1 MMKKMKSLVT
11 VLATAF
17 SVFSMAQNEGLPNS
31 THSTVGEKSWGVVYN
46 SVEKVHAEN
55 NYRSEIVSEVLLGM
69 PVKLLD
75 KKEGWRQ
82 IETPEGYTGWI
93 SEAVEPMTRTQ
104 LSDYNR
110 QKKIIITSR
119 YTNSYEKPSTK
130 SQPVSDL
137 VIGNTLVIKGSKGKF
152 FHVAYPDGREA
163 FVQKADAK
171 EFEQWLSEVQLSQQS
186 ILDVAFRMRGIPY
199 VWGGTSSKGLDCSG
213 FTKLVYFLHGVVLQR
228 DSSQQVKTGKLVDDS
243 ANFSNLE
250 PGDLVFFGS
259 KATPENPQERVV
271 HVGIYIGN
279 KRFIHASDYIEI
291 ASFDPN
297 DPLYDPYNT
306 NRYLRSKRIIGEV
319 NTIGI
324 DALKNHEFYR

>member
-1 MMKKMKSLVT
+1 MKKMKSFLTILV
-11 VLATAF
+11 TAF
-17 SVFSMAQNEGLPNS
+17 SAFSVAQNESSLRS
-31 THSTVGEKSWGVVYN
+31 DHSTIEEKSWGVVYN
-46 SVEKVHAEN
+46 SVEKLHAEN
-55 NYRSEIVSEVLLGM
+55 NYRSEVVSEVLLGM

-75 KKEGWRQ
+75 KKGGWRQ

-93 SEAVEPMTRTQ
+93 SEAVKPMTREQ
-104 LSDYNR
+104 LSEYNH
-110 QKKIIITSR
+110 QKKIVITNR
-119 YTNSYEKPSTK
+119 YANSYEKPSAK

-137 VIGNTLVIKGSKGKF
+137 VIGNTLVVKGSKGKF
-152 FHVAYPDGREA
+152 FHVVYPDGREA
-163 FVQKADAK
+163 FVKKNDAK
-171 EFEQWLSEVQLSQQS
+171 EFGQWLGNVQLSQQS
-186 ILDVAFRMRGIPY
+186 ILDEAFQMRGIPY

-213 FTKLVYFLHGVVLQR
+213 FVKLVYFLHGIILQR
-228 DSSQQVKTGKLVDDS
+228 DASQQVKTGKLVDDS

-279 KRFIHASDYIEI
+279 HRFIHASDYIEI

-297 DPLYDPYNT
+297 DPLYDSYNT

-319 NTIGI
+319 STTGI
-324 DALKNHEFYR
+324 ESLTNHEFYR